1 MKTINMFGDVS
12 EMINKRKQAQQKV
25 EKTKIRLHSVLVD
38 ETLVESKIKETLATN
53 REIKVISIDISLISD
68 AKN

>member
-1 MKTINMFGDVS
+1 MFGDVS

-38 ETLVESKIKETLATN
+38 ETLFVSMIKETLATN
-53 REIKVISIDISLISD
+53 REIKAFSL
-68 AKN
+68 

>member
-1 MKTINMFGDVS
+1 MFGDVS
-12 EMINKRKQAQQKV
+12 EMINKLKQAQQKV

-38 ETLVESKIKETLATN
+38 ETLFVSKIKETLATN
-53 REIKVISIDISLISD
+53 REIKAFSIDISLISD